1 MPLIH
6 HHIDPFG
13 SADITITCDERDPNA
28 AGASHVYVMQIGD
41 EVIEKVGELYFQHGP
56 RGTDGKLTGLNHAA
70 VLAVLIDRYE
80 ALQAG
85 PHACESND
93 RCLAGLRTVLDIE
106 RSRTAER
113 KGRGVLG
120 ANKA

>member
-1 MPLIH
+1 MPQINH
-6 HHIDPFG
+6 HSDPFG
-13 SADITITCDERDPNA
+13 SADIDITCDGRDSNA
-28 AGASHVYVMQIGD
+28 AGASHVYIMQVGAD
-41 EVIEKVGELYFQHGP
+41 VVGELYFQHGP

-106 RSRTAER
+106 RSRPAER

-120 ANKA
+120 VNKA